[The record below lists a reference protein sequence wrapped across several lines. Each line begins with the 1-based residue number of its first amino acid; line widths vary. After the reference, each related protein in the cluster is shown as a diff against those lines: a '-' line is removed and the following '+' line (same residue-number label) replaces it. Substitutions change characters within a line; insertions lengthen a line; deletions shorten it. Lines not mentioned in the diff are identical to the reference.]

1 MSPGLLSSGTSLERE
16 LEVPGPRSR
25 GALGTPDPA
34 FARVTSAAPTPRG
47 TPLRRGP
54 SQVLPAARR
63 VWAQSPG
70 TSARHLPPPA
80 LPLLSR
86 GCAPSRQVQSP
97 RVPGAPRPVCV
108 LAPHALAAQTRPRA
122 PARRR
127 LLSERPRPADWACSA
142 VGRPGAA
149 GAERMPSRDRTPAV
163 QGRGTQAAAV
173 ADARASLRRTRAR
186 MASLTA
192 YDKDI
197 SSGSYNLSSATTGSY
212 YSCVSQV
219 TIGYDVAGPVAIG
232 LTRWKNPYAQGRPT
246 LPSDLPLFISKD
258 AGVPVYHRSLT
269 RKTELAT
276 PLSCPASL
284 SITPVPS
291 YSSSSQE
298 TLSQDTTGLSLS
310 IHGAEKRLQI
320 HQRRSVASRPGS
332 RRLPVVRHSSL
343 PPGRRSVKMETSS
356 SGITNGRTR
365 VFHPEGGVDLQSYQL
380 DMQILP
386 DGPRSDVDFSEI
398 LNAIQEMAK
407 DVNILFDE
415 LEAVNSP
422 CKDDDSLLHPGN
434 LTSTSDDASRLEAGG
449 ETVPEKNKLNG
460 LYFRDGKCRID
471 YILVYRKSNPQME
484 KREVFERNIRAE
496 GLQMEKE
503 SSLINSDIIFV
514 KLHAPWEVLGRY
526 AEQMNVRMPFRRK
539 IYYLPRRYKFMSRID
554 KQISRFRRWLP
565 KKPMRLDKETLPDLE
580 ENDCYT
586 APFSQQRIHHFI
598 IHNKDT
604 FFNNATRSRIVHH
617 ILQRIKYEEGK
628 NKIGLNRLLTN
639 GSYEAA
645 FPLHEGSYRSK
656 NSIRTHGAVNHRHL
670 LYECW
675 ASWGVWYKYQPLD
688 LVSKE
693 VCQATDIIM
702 CPVCDK
708 YCPFM
713 RLSDSCVYA
722 KVTHLF
728 DNGATVFFAVF
739 MAVWATVFLEFW
751 KRRRAVIAYD
761 WDLIDWEEEE
771 EEIRPQFEA
780 KYSKKERMNP
790 ISGKP
795 EPYQAFADK
804 CSRLIV
810 SASGIFFMICVV
822 IAAVFGI
829 VIYRVVTVST
839 FAAFKW
845 ALIRNNS
852 QVATTGT
859 AVCINFCIIMLLN
872 VLYEKV
878 ALLLTNLEQPRTES
892 EWENSFTL
900 KMFLFQFVNLNSST
914 FYIAF
919 FLGRFTGHPGAY
931 LRLINRWRLEE
942 CHPSGCLIDLCMQM
956 GIIMV
961 LKQTWNNFM
970 ELGYPLI
977 QNWWTRRKVRQEH
990 GPERKISFPQWEK
1003 DYNLQPM
1010 NAYGLFD
1017 EYLEMILQFGFT
1029 TIFVA
1034 AFPLAPL
1041 LALLNNIIEIR
1052 LDAYKF
1058 VTQWRRPLASR
1069 AKDIGI
1075 WYGILEGIGILS
1087 VITNAFVIAIT
1098 SDFIP
1103 RLVYAYKYGP
1113 CAGQGEAGQKCMVGY
1128 VNASLSVFRI
1138 SDFENRSEPESDGS
1152 EFSGTPLKYCRYR
1165 DYRDPPHSLVPYGYT
1180 LQFWHVLAARLAF
1193 IIVFEH
1199 LVFCIKHLISYL
1211 IPDLPKDLRDRMR
1224 REKYLIQ
1231 EMMYEA
1237 ELERLQKERKERKKN
1252 GKAHHNEWP

>member
-1 MSPGLLSSGTSLERE
+1 MQSSHRRKLRAKCSPLHEFGGGALELRHYKSIDTKNALGDADINSNSPCPETAVSMPASPARTYSRGRGSPLTGYETDPNSGSYNNLSSGT
-16 LEVPGPRSR
+16 
-25 GALGTPDPA
+25 
-34 FARVTSAAPTPRG
+34 
-47 TPLRRGP
+47 
-54 SQVLPAARR
+54 
-63 VWAQSPG
+63 
-70 TSARHLPPPA
+70 
-80 LPLLSR
+80 
-86 GCAPSRQVQSP
+86 
-97 RVPGAPRPVCV
+97 
-108 LAPHALAAQTRPRA
+108 
-122 PARRR
+122 
-127 LLSERPRPADWACSA
+127 
-142 VGRPGAA
+142 
-149 GAERMPSRDRTPAV
+149 
-163 QGRGTQAAAV
+163 
-173 ADARASLRRTRAR
+173 
-186 MASLTA
+186 
-192 YDKDI
+192 
-197 SSGSYNLSSATTGSY
+197 SY
-212 YSCVSQV
+212 YSCVSQI
-219 TIGYDVAGPVAIG
+219 TIGFEVNGPVAIG
-232 LTRWKNPYAQGRPT
+232 ISHWKPPYVHNETYRPFEQSQHKPEVPTSPVSCSFLTQMDVSA
-246 LPSDLPLFISKD
+246 S
-258 AGVPVYHRSLT
+258 
-269 RKTELAT
+269 
-276 PLSCPASL
+276 LSCPTSL
-284 SITPVPS
+284 SIIPAVS
-291 YSSSSQE
+291 RSSSQD
-298 TLSQDTTGLSLS
+298 TLSQDSETNQGISIS
-310 IHGAEKRLQI
+310 IHGSKNQLEI
-320 HQRRSVASRPGS
+320 HQRKSVANNSVPNDHI
-332 RRLPVVRHSSL
+332 VVRHSSL
-343 PPGRRSVKMETSS
+343 PPLRRAIRMEASS
-356 SGITNGRTR
+356 SGKCALSNGNTEI
-365 VFHPEGGVDLQSYQL
+365 HYPGV
-380 DMQILP
+380 
-386 DGPRSDVDFSEI
+386 
-398 LNAIQEMAK
+398 K
-407 DVNILFDE
+407 DINIFFDD
-415 LEAVNSP
+415 LEAANSP
-422 CKDDDSLLHPGN
+422 SKDDDSLLHAGN
-434 LTSTSDDASRLEAGG
+434 LTSMSDEVSRLDAEG
-449 ETVPEKNKLNG
+449 EIPSMPEKNRTNG
-460 LYFRDGKCRID
+460 LFFNDGKCRID
-471 YILVYRKSNPQME
+471 YILVYRKSSPHSE

-503 SSLINSDIIFV
+503 SSITNSDIMFV

-526 AEQMNVRMPFRRK
+526 AELMNVRMPFRRK
-539 IYYLPRRYKFMSRID
+539 IYYLHRRYKFMSRME
-554 KQISRFRRWLP
+554 KQLSRFRGWLP
-565 KKPMRLDKETLPDLE
+565 KKPMRLDKETIPDLE

-598 IHNKDT
+598 INNKDT

-617 ILQRIKYEEGK
+617 ILQRVKYEEGK
-628 NKIGLNRLLTN
+628 NKIGLNRLLSNCT
-639 GSYEAA
+639 YEAA
-645 FPLHEGSYRSK
+645 FPLHEGGYRSK
-656 NSIRTHGAVNHRHL
+656 NSIKTHGAENHRHL
-670 LYECW
+670 LFECW

-688 LVSKE
+688 LIRRYFGEKIGLYFAWLGWYTGMLFPAAIIGLFVFLYGMFTLDSCQVSKE
-693 VCQATDIIM
+693 ICQATNVTM
-702 CPVCDK
+702 CPLCDK
-708 YCPFM
+708 YCPYM

-780 KYSKKERMNP
+780 KYSKKERLNP

-795 EPYQAFADK
+795 EPYQAFTDK

-878 ALLLTNLEQPRTES
+878 ALFLTNLEQPRTES

-919 FLGRFTGHPGAY
+919 FLGRFTGRPGAY

-977 QNWWTRRKVRQEH
+977 QNWWTRRRLRQEH
-990 GPERKISFPQWEK
+990 GVNGTASFPQWEK
-1003 DYNLQPM
+1003 DYNLQPI
-1010 NAYGLFD
+1010 NAYGLFE

-1058 VTQWRRPLASR
+1058 ISQWRRPLASR

-1113 CAGQGEAGQKCMVGY
+1113 CAGQGQAGEKCMVGY
-1128 VNASLSVFRI
+1128 VNASLSVFQV
-1138 SDFENRSEPESDGS
+1138 SDFENRSDS
-1152 EFSGTPLKYCRYR
+1152 EFHARKFYGSPVKYCRYR
-1165 DYRDPPHSLVPYGYT
+1165 DYRDPPHASEPYAYT

-1199 LVFCIKHLISYL
+1199 MVFCIKNLISYL

-1237 ELERLQKERKERKKN
+1237 ELERVQKEKKERKKN
-1252 GKAHHNEWP
+1252 GKCQHNEWP

>member
-1 MSPGLLSSGTSLERE
+1 MPGC
-16 LEVPGPRSR
+16 
-25 GALGTPDPA
+25 
-34 FARVTSAAPTPRG
+34 
-47 TPLRRGP
+47 
-54 SQVLPAARR
+54 
-63 VWAQSPG
+63 
-70 TSARHLPPPA
+70 
-80 LPLLSR
+80 PLLW
-86 GCAPSRQVQSP
+86 
-97 RVPGAPRPVCV
+97 GA
-108 LAPHALAAQTRPRA
+108 
-122 PARRR
+122 R
-127 LLSERPRPADWACSA
+127 LLFMLCCQAHWNFPSPPRTL
-142 VGRPGAA
+142 
-149 GAERMPSRDRTPAV
+149 MY
-163 QGRGTQAAAV
+163 
-173 ADARASLRRTRAR
+173 AR
-186 MASLTA
+186 
-192 YDKDI
+192 
-197 SSGSYNLSSATTGSY
+197 
-212 YSCVSQV
+212 
-219 TIGYDVAGPVAIG
+219 
-232 LTRWKNPYAQGRPT
+232 
-246 LPSDLPLFISKD
+246 LF
-258 AGVPVYHRSLT
+258 PRF
-269 RKTELAT
+269 LAHFNVCA
-276 PLSCPASL
+276 LL
-284 SITPVPS
+284 LV
-291 YSSSSQE
+291 
-298 TLSQDTTGLSLS
+298 
-310 IHGAEKRLQI
+310 
-320 HQRRSVASRPGS
+320 
-332 RRLPVVRHSSL
+332 
-343 PPGRRSVKMETSS
+343 
-356 SGITNGRTR
+356 
-365 VFHPEGGVDLQSYQL
+365 
-380 DMQILP
+380 
-386 DGPRSDVDFSEI
+386 
-398 LNAIQEMAK
+398 AK

-434 LTSTSDDASRLEAGG
+434 LTSTSEDASRLEAGG
-449 ETVPEKNKLNG
+449 ETVRDRNKANG

-471 YILVYRKSNPQME
+471 YILVYRKSSPQTE

-503 SSLINSDIIFV
+503 SSLVNSDVIFV

-586 APFSQQRIHHFI
+586 APFSQQRIHHLPPQITFPGDSRLSGST
-598 IHNKDT
+598 KDIAPRNHST
-604 FFNNATRSRIVHH
+604 VSNPTRDSEYCANFHVLNSLAFSSCLPVCGYARLDWEMLGSCGFNPQLPEASAVA
-617 ILQRIKYEEGK
+617 K
-628 NKIGLNRLLTN
+628 NKSLGTSDFQYTCLLVAFLLLSLYKVVLQLMMERGISQEYSVERYPELRYKVVGTGAFQHKGECDGEKWITPCSTFEDARDGTPESFSAGLNRLLTN

-656 NSIRTHGAVNHRHL
+656 NSIKTHGAVNHRHL

-688 LVSKE
+688 LVRRYFGEKIGLYFAWLGWYTGMLFPAAFIGLF
-693 VCQATDIIM
+693 VFLYGVTTLDHCQVRTRELNRQPTAHPSIMATALQ
-702 CPVCDK
+702 V
-708 YCPFM
+708 
-713 RLSDSCVYA
+713 
-722 KVTHLF
+722 VTHLF

-795 EPYQAFADK
+795 EPYQAFTDK

-919 FLGRFTGHPGAY
+919 FLGR
-931 LRLINRWRLEE
+931 
-942 CHPSGCLIDLCMQM
+942 
-956 GIIMV
+956 
-961 LKQTWNNFM
+961 
-970 ELGYPLI
+970 LI

-990 GPERKISFPQWEK
+990 GTERKINFPQWEK

-1165 DYRDPPHSLVPYGYT
+1165 DYRDPPHSLAPYGYT